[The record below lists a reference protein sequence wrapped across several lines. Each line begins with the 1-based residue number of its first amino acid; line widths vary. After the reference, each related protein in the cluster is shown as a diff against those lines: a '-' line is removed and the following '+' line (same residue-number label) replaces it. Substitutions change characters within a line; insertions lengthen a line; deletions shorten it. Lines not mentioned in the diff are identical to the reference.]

1 MRVLV
6 GCEESGVVR
15 DAFAKLGHDAWSN
28 DLIPARN
35 GGKHLQMDV
44 MKAIYEQP
52 WDIIILHPDCTAL
65 TVAGN
70 STYGT
75 GMPKN
80 AQRHDA
86 IIWTKMLFR
95 EACSV
100 AKIGV
105 ALENPVGVLGTMGGV
120 AATYIHPWQFGH
132 SEQKKTCLWLKGLPP
147 LIPTNNVY
155 EEMMKL
161 PKCKRERNHYM
172 SPGPNRKRDRSET
185 YQGIANAMAEQ
196 WGNTLTTPH
205 LDTTGG

>member
-6 GCEESGVVR
+6 GCEESGKVR

-44 MKAIYEQP
+44 MKAIRMKD

-75 GMPKN
+75 GKLKN
-80 AQRHDA
+80 YMRKDA
-86 IIWTKMLFR
+86 IKWTHTLFR
-95 EACSV
+95 S
-100 AKIGV
+100 AKEYARLGI
-105 ALENPVGVLGTMGGV
+105 ALENPVGVIGSIDGISPAYV
-120 AATYIHPWQFGH
+120 HPWEFGH
-132 SEQKKTCLWLKGLPP
+132 PEQKKTGLWIDRLPL
-147 LIPTNNVY
+147 LIPTKNVREY
-155 EEMMKL
+155 MMTL
-161 PKCKRERNHYM
+161 PKCRRERNHYM

-185 YQGIANAMAEQ
+185 YQGIADAMADQ
-196 WGNTLTTPH
+196 WGSL
-205 LDTTGG
+205 